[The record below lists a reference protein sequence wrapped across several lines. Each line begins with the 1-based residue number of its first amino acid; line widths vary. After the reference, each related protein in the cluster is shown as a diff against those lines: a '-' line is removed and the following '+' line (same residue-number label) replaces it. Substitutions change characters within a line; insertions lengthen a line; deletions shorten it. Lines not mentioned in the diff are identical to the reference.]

1 LVENGLTCSGRLA
14 YHDVFFVI
22 DPFESEDMPMKRG
35 VIALCVTVGLL
46 FSTTLVAQNDKDKEK
61 ERKRPKLTN
70 AQKADLAT
78 INQLIDGMAAGKPAP
93 NDLSLTWVRD
103 DVLKAEGGREYVPFT
118 FTIDPA
124 AASAKTL
131 TVYWRVVSP
140 TAAAPAA
147 ETAKPNPDQRDN
159 KDQRESKAPPV
170 FPFEDM
176 NSTTVP
182 AGASG
187 PVRVGRAFAVPAGK
201 YDVYLAVKEPTPERK
216 QRDAPPQKVSLIKQ
230 TVEVPDLWNS
240 GLNTSSVFVA
250 EKIEPLQKPLT
261 PEEQT
266 ERPYA
271 LGPIE
276 IVPAS
281 DLTFAKSDDLQ
292 TFMIIYN
299 AQTNAENKPDITV
312 EYNFYTKEAGAEKHF
327 NKTNPQDLNS
337 KTLPPEFSFAAGH
350 QLQAGQ
356 GVPLKSFPEGEYRL
370 EIKITDKVAG
380 KTITRDVN
388 FKVTT

>member
-1 LVENGLTCSGRLA
+1 
-14 YHDVFFVI
+14 
-22 DPFESEDMPMKRG
+22 MKRG
-35 VIALCVTVGLL
+35 VIALCVTVGLV
-46 FSTTLVAQNDKDKEK
+46 FSTALGAQDDKEK

-70 AQKADLAT
+70 SQKADLTT

-93 NDLSLTWVRD
+93 NDLSLTWVRE
-103 DVLKAEGGREYVPFT
+103 DVLKAEAGREYVPFT

-140 TAAAPAA
+140 TAAAPAPPA
-147 ETAKPNPDQRDN
+147 ETAKPNQDQRDR
-159 KDQRESKAPPV
+159 DQRENKSQPV
-170 FPFEDM
+170 FPFEDL

-216 QRDAPPQKVSLIKQ
+216 QRDAPPQKISVIKQ
-230 TVEVPDLWNS
+230 TVEVPDLWNTE
-240 GLNTSSVFVA
+240 LTTSTVFVA

-261 PEEQT
+261 PEQQS

-276 IVPAS
+276 IFPAN
-281 DLTFAKSDDLQ
+281 DMTFAKSEDLQ

-337 KTLPPEFSFAAGH
+337 KTLPAEFSFAAGH

-356 GVPLKSFPEGEYRL
+356 GVPLKSFPEGDYRL

-388 FKVTT
+388 FKVTA

>member
-1 LVENGLTCSGRLA
+1 MV
-14 YHDVFFVI
+14 
-22 DPFESEDMPMKRG
+22 MKRG
-35 VIALCVTVGLL
+35 VIALCVTVGLV

-70 AQKADLAT
+70 SQKADLTA
-78 INQLIDGMAAGKPAP
+78 ISQLIDGIAAGKPAP

-103 DVLKAEGGREYVPFT
+103 DVLKAEAGREYVPFT

-124 AASAKTL
+124 AATAKTL

-140 TAAAPAA
+140 TAAPPPA
-147 ETAKPNPDQRDN
+147 ETAKPNPDQRD
-159 KDQRESKAPPV
+159 QRENKTQPV
-170 FPFEDM
+170 FPFEDL

-187 PVRVGRAFAVPAGK
+187 PVRIGRAFAVPAGK

-216 QRDAPPQKVSLIKQ
+216 QRDAPPQKISVIKQ

-240 GLNTSSVFVA
+240 ELNTSTVFVA
-250 EKIEPLQKPLT
+250 DKIEPLQKPLS
-261 PEEQT
+261 PDQQS

-276 IVPAS
+276 IVPAN
-281 DLTFAKSDDLQ
+281 DMTFAKSEDLQ

-299 AQTNAENKPDITV
+299 AQTNAEGKPDITV
-312 EYNFYTKEAGAEKHF
+312 EYNFYTKEGGSEKHF
-327 NKTNPQDLNS
+327 NKTNPQDLS
-337 KTLPPEFSFAAGH
+337 AKTLPPEFSFAAGH

-356 GVPLKSFPEGEYRL
+356 GVPLKSFPEGDYRL
-370 EIKITDKVAG
+370 EIKITDKLAG
-380 KTITRDVN
+380 KSITRDVN
-388 FKVTT
+388 FKVTA